1 MADEVIDAPEGAAE
15 QVSAPDLRETI
26 VAAVAK
32 QREEPAE
39 PEVVAA
45 DMPETDAEKAA
56 RVVDGKG
63 RAHDEKG
70 RFAPKDAAPEA
81 EAAKPEAAAA
91 PVDSKEAPA
100 VDAAPSLRPPTSWSP
115 TAKVEFDKLP
125 ADHPIVLAVAKR
137 EEEVN
142 NGFAKF
148 QEYKPVERFMEMAKQ
163 SGTTL
168 DKALENYVGIEN
180 RLRQDFPSGITE
192 LCQRQG
198 IHPVALA
205 NAILARHGASP
216 QQDGTGDTTANQTA
230 PSGDPAVLQKL
241 TALEQRL
248 QQQEAQREREINT
261 QVQTELQ
268 RFASDP
274 KHKFY
279 ENVKADMGFLIN
291 SGKAEDLQSA
301 YDMACRMNPEIH
313 GLLIKQ
319 EATPSA
325 KPADA
330 VQRAKAADKA
340 IGGAP
345 SAGFVPTSPVK
356 PGASIRDT
364 IRAAVEAQRGV

>member
-1 MADEVIDAPEGAAE
+1 MADEVIDAPEGVDE

-32 QREEPAE
+32 QREEPAAEPEAPE
-39 PEVVAA
+39 PEVKV
-45 DMPETDAEKAA
+45 DAKTAAA
-56 RVVDGKG
+56 R
-63 RAHDEKG
+63 DEQG
-70 RFAPKDAAPEA
+70 RFAPKVDTA
-81 EAAKPEAAAA
+81 EKEVAKPEAAAA
-91 PVDSKEAPA
+91 PIDSPEAPNPTDAAPA
-100 VDAAPSLRPPTSWSP
+100 VRPPTSWSP

-125 ADHPIVLAVAKR
+125 ADHPIKLAVAKR

-180 RLRQDFPSGITE
+180 RLRQDFQGGITE
-192 LCQRQG
+192 ICQRQG

-216 QQDGTGDTTANQTA
+216 QQDGTGETQAHQQA
-230 PSGDPAVLQKL
+230 QSQDPAVIQKL

-248 QQQEAQREREINT
+248 SQQEAQREREINT

-268 RFASDP
+268 HFASDP
-274 KHKFY
+274 KHPFY

-291 SGKAEDLQSA
+291 SGKAGDLQDA
-301 YDMACRMNPEIH
+301 YDKACRLNPEIYD
-313 GLLIKQ
+313 LLIKQ
-319 EATPSA
+319 QAVPSA
-325 KPADA
+325 KPADKA
-330 VQRAKAADKA
+330 LERARAADKA

>member
-1 MADEVIDAPEGAAE
+1 MADEVIDTPEGVDE

-39 PEVVAA
+39 LEAPEPEVKA
-45 DMPETDAEKAA
+45 DAKTEKTDAA
-56 RVVDGKG
+56 R
-63 RAHDEKG
+63 DEQG
-70 RFAPKDAAPEA
+70 RFAPKADAAEK
-81 EAAKPEAAAA
+81 EVAKPEAAAA
-91 PVDSKEAPA
+91 PVDSKEPVP

-115 TAKVEFDKLP
+115 TAKVAFEKLP
-125 ADHPIVLAVAKR
+125 PEVQQAVAKR

-148 QEYKPVERFMEMAKQ
+148 QEYKPVERYMEMAKQ

-180 RLRQDFPSGITE
+180 RLRQDFQGGITD

-205 NAILARHGASP
+205 NAILARHGASS
-216 QQDGTGDTTANQTA
+216 QQDGTGETQAHQ
-230 PSGDPAVLQKL
+230 PAQVDLSPVMQKI
-241 TALEQRL
+241 TALESFIN
-248 QQQEAQREREINT
+248 QQQSATVNTEI
-261 QVQTELQ
+261 Q

-274 KHKFY
+274 KHTFF
-279 ENVKADMGFLIN
+279 ENVKADMGRLIN
-291 SGKAEDLQSA
+291 SGQAEDLADA
-301 YDMACRMNPEIH
+301 YDKACWANKEIRE
-313 GLLIKQ
+313 LLIKQ
-319 EATPSA
+319 QAAPSA

-345 SAGFVPTSPVK
+345 SAGFVPASAIK

>member
-1 MADEVIDAPEGAAE
+1 MADEVIDAPVADE

-39 PEVVAA
+39 DVVSA
-45 DMPETDAEKAA
+45 DVPETDAEKAA
-56 RVVDGKG
+56 KVVDGKG
-63 RAHDEKG
+63 RVHDEKG
-70 RFAPKDAAPEA
+70 RFAAKAEPAEA

-91 PVDSKEAPA
+91 PIDSKEAPA
-100 VDAAPSLRPPTSWSP
+100 ADAAPSLRPPTSWSP
-115 TAKVEFDKLP
+115 TAKVAFEKLP
-125 ADHPIVLAVAKR
+125 PEVQQAVAKR

-148 QEYKPVERFMEMAKQ
+148 QEYKPVERYMEMAKQ

-180 RLRQDFPSGITE
+180 RLRQDFQGGITE
-192 LCQRQG
+192 ICQRQG

-216 QQDGTGDTTANQTA
+216 QQDGAGETQAHQQA
-230 PSGDPAVLQKL
+230 PSQDPAVFQKL

-248 QQQEAQREREINT
+248 SQQEAQREHEINT

-274 KHKFY
+274 KHPFY

-291 SGKAEDLQSA
+291 SGKAGDLQDA
-301 YDMACRMNPEIH
+301 YDKACRMNPEIYD
-313 GLLIKQ
+313 LLIKQ
-319 EATPSA
+319 QAVVPSA
-325 KPADA
+325 KPAGA
-330 VQRAKAADKA
+330 LQRAKAADKA

-345 SAGFVPTSPVK
+345 SAGFIPTSPVK